1 MDLTPGKLLIISTP
15 IGNLNDISFR
25 AVESLKS
32 ADLIACENTKHSS
45 ILLNKY
51 EILTKRISVHKFNE
65 ASKTEGVIKM
75 LSEGKTVAYISD
87 AGTPLIS
94 DPGARLVNHV
104 AQANYKIESIP
115 GPSAIT
121 SALAASGLPAN
132 KFYFGGFLATKKGAR
147 GKEIDEA
154 LSRNETSVFFESPHR
169 IKSTLE
175 IINEKS
181 PDRFLV
187 LAREMTKKFEEFLR
201 GTAFELNQKYTEKTP
216 KGEFVLVLS
225 GKKLPKSFG
234 DNITHAA

>member
-1 MDLTPGKLLIISTP
+1 MNSNSGKLLVISTP
-15 IGNLNDISFR
+15 IGNLEDISFR
-25 AVESLKS
+25 AIECLKQV
-32 ADLIACENTKHSS
+32 DLIACENTRHSS

-51 EILTKRISVHKFNE
+51 EISTKRISIHKFNE
-65 ASKTEGVIKM
+65 ASKTESVLKI
-75 LSEGKTVAYISD
+75 LSSGKNIAYISD

-104 AQANYKIESIP
+104 AQANYKIEIIP
-115 GPSAIT
+115 GPSALT
-121 SALAASGLPAN
+121 SALAGSGLPAN

-147 GKEIDEA
+147 GKEIETA

-169 IKSTLE
+169 IQSTLE

-201 GTAFELNQKYTEKTP
+201 GTAFELTQKYKEKKP
-216 KGEFVLVLS
+216 KGEFVLVIS
-225 GKKLPKSFG
+225 GKKLPKSFT
-234 DNITHAA
+234 DHF

>member
-1 MDLTPGKLLIISTP
+1 MNSNSGKLLVISTP
-15 IGNLNDISFR
+15 IGNLEDISFR
-25 AVESLKS
+25 AIECLKQV
-32 ADLIACENTKHSS
+32 DLIACENTRHSS

-51 EILTKRISVHKFNE
+51 EISTKRISIHKFNE
-65 ASKTEGVIKM
+65 ASRTESVLKI
-75 LSEGKTVAYISD
+75 LSSGKNIAYISD

-104 AQANYKIESIP
+104 AQANYKIEIIP
-115 GPSAIT
+115 GPSALT
-121 SALAASGLPAN
+121 SALAGSGLPAN

-147 GKEIDEA
+147 GKEIETA

-169 IKSTLE
+169 IQSTLE

-201 GTAFELNQKYTEKTP
+201 GTASELTQKYKEKKP
-216 KGEFVLVLS
+216 KGEFVLVIS
-225 GKKLPKSFG
+225 GKKLPKSF
-234 DNITHAA
+234 TYHF

>member
-1 MDLTPGKLLIISTP
+1 MNSNSGKLLVISTP
-15 IGNLNDISFR
+15 IGNLEDISFR
-25 AVESLKS
+25 AIECLKQV
-32 ADLIACENTKHSS
+32 DLIACENTRHSS

-51 EILTKRISVHKFNE
+51 EISTKRISIHKFNE
-65 ASKTEGVIKM
+65 ASRTESVLKI
-75 LSEGKTVAYISD
+75 LSSGKNIAYISD

-104 AQANYKIESIP
+104 AQANYKIEIIP
-115 GPSAIT
+115 GPSALT
-121 SALAASGLPAN
+121 SALAGSGLPAN

-147 GKEIDEA
+147 GKEIETA

-169 IKSTLE
+169 IQSTLE

-201 GTAFELNQKYTEKTP
+201 GTASEQPKNTRKRNQKVNL
-216 KGEFVLVLS
+216 F
-225 GKKLPKSFG
+225 
-234 DNITHAA
+234 

>member
-1 MDLTPGKLLIISTP
+1 MNSNSGKLLVISTP
-15 IGNLNDISFR
+15 IGNLEDISFR
-25 AVESLKS
+25 AIECLKQV
-32 ADLIACENTKHSS
+32 DLIACENTRHSS

-51 EILTKRISVHKFNE
+51 EISTKRISIHKFNE
-65 ASKTEGVIKM
+65 ASKTESVLKI
-75 LSEGKTVAYISD
+75 LSSGKNIAYISD

-104 AQANYKIESIP
+104 AHANYKIEIIP
-115 GPSAIT
+115 GPSALT
-121 SALAASGLPAN
+121 SALAGSGLPAN

-147 GKEIDEA
+147 GKEIETA

-169 IKSTLE
+169 IQSTLE

-201 GTAFELNQKYTEKTP
+201 GTASELAQKYKEKKP
-216 KGEFVLVLS
+216 KGEFVLVIS
-225 GKKLPKSFG
+225 GKKLPKSF
-234 DNITHAA
+234 TAHF

>member
-1 MDLTPGKLLIISTP
+1 MNSNSGKLLVISTP
-15 IGNLNDISFR
+15 IGNLEDISFR
-25 AVESLKS
+25 AIECLKQV
-32 ADLIACENTKHSS
+32 DLIACENTRHSS

-51 EILTKRISVHKFNE
+51 EISTKRISIHKFNE
-65 ASKTEGVIKM
+65 ASKTESVLKI
-75 LSEGKTVAYISD
+75 LSSGKNIAYISD

-104 AQANYKIESIP
+104 AQANYKIEIIP
-115 GPSAIT
+115 GPSALT
-121 SALAASGLPAN
+121 SALAGSGLPAN

-147 GKEIDEA
+147 GKEIETA

-169 IKSTLE
+169 IQSTLE

-201 GTAFELNQKYTEKTP
+201 GTASELTQKYKEKKP
-216 KGEFVLVLS
+216 KGEFVLVIS
-225 GKKLPKSFG
+225 GKKLPKSF
-234 DNITHAA
+234 TYHF